1 MLRYRLFVLMTGIL
15 VIIGSLS
22 IAQAETKPN
31 IPKYRGTLEQA
42 VQTAIRD
49 QATIPTNATLFVN
62 RISEYE
68 QWSFGSVSVF
78 PESDAAPDIVLFL
91 AEQQSDTWAV
101 AIEHTTHFAT
111 ALRTIPRLL
120 LTPEQWATL
129 TSDQPITLAADEA
142 VTLQDDRG
150 LAMGLPWPVGES
162 RYLTQGP
169 HAPGGSILA
178 ALDFAGSPGALVH
191 AARGGVVYHACPG
204 AADTYVRIDHGG
216 GVESHYYHLDSISVP
231 NGQWVSRWAPIG
243 VQGTKVR
250 CGGWVTGAHFQFWIK
265 VNGQNLAIDGIDIGG
280 WRVSGNC
287 MVRIRDGL
295 SRCVN
300 SRIVNEGAIGTGYTI
315 GQPSDRVEVFEQ
327 AYNRN
332 GGAAKVGYPVGPVR
346 WHGNTNRVLLQEFD
360 GGELGALFIVLDRP
374 SDEQVRGT
382 PAYIIRGGIWH
393 HYRHVLGAWDSWLGP
408 PTSDE
413 YINTDGKPQQN
424 FRNGILIYHS
434 SENVEARPWP
444 TPVDGQWRIEYR
456 NYLSNPSNVQMGP
469 TWVRNG
475 ALYPVNSLCWGNGSP
490 LDGKWGVWANDFTV
504 RMSGRFYFEE
514 GMYRFRARADDVI
527 NLYINQNP
535 VILDEDASQV
545 NEEYVVDR
553 YISAGYHNVLAEF
566 TELTGHACLE
576 FSWTKLP
583 APEPPSNLR
592 QIGRTIT
599 SITLTWQDNS
609 TDETGFYIYVQN
621 GNTWNRIA
629 TLGANATTHTITDLQ
644 CGQSYTYR
652 VSAYSNAGESA
663 PSNTVTATTA
673 DCPSQPP
680 SNLQQTGR
688 TQTSITLTWQDNS
701 TDETGFYLYVQNGN
715 DWNRIA
721 TLGANATTHTITDL
735 QCGQSYTYRV
745 SAYSNAGES
754 APSNTVTATTADC
767 TLFLFMLYLNGD
779 NDLHQYIERS
789 IRALTSAITNPNVII
804 VVLVDKPARGDTER
818 LVFRS
823 NGMQSE
829 LLGELNMGDP
839 QTLQTFIQ
847 GAWDN
852 YPARYSYLALAGHGN
867 GLVGIGPDQNSG
879 NDVLEPWEIS
889 QALRAATNNGQRK
902 IDIVHYDACS
912 MALLEHAYELRNY
925 AGYLIASQY
934 LAWSVFAYQ
943 NYAEQVTLQGVPML
957 ESLNEAIAEVSAA
970 STPRSLATQI
980 AERYF
985 GHAALIG
992 SPRTIS
998 VLDLGHVESVMQALD
1013 QLLTLLQNNLQ
1024 SVKTDLQRA
1033 RQNVQKF
1040 DSREPLYKITQEDE
1054 YIDLVHWASLVQSIP
1069 NSSINA
1075 AAQQVLDRVRNQLV
1089 VVSRRESG
1097 NIDNLSINL
1106 DNANGVS
1113 IYFPLSS
1120 GGNAFQSYSS
1130 HRLFQFTANSQW
1142 DDFLNNYFT
1151 VTTLPIIDLG
1161 PAGLLPLLRP
1171 KDIVYVPLVVR

>member
-31 IPKYRGTLEQA
+31 LPKYRGTLEQA

-91 AEQQSDTWAV
+91 AKQQSDTWAV

-300 SRIVNEGAIGTGYTI
+300 SLIVNEGAIGTGYTI

-490 LDGKWGVWANDFTV
+490 LDGKWGVWADYFTV

-514 GMYRFRARADDVI
+514 GVYRFRARADDVI

-583 APEPPSNLR
+583 VPEPPSNLR

-652 VSAYSNAGESA
+652 VSAYSN
-663 PSNTVTATTA
+663 
-673 DCPSQPP
+673 D
-680 SNLQQTGR
+680 
-688 TQTSITLTWQDNS
+688 
-701 TDETGFYLYVQNGN
+701 
-715 DWNRIA
+715 
-721 TLGANATTHTITDL
+721 
-735 QCGQSYTYRV
+735 
-745 SAYSNAGES
+745 GES

-779 NDLHQYIERS
+779 NDLYRYIA
-789 IRALTSAITNPNVII
+789 RALQSLERATANPNVKI
-804 VVLVDKPARGDTER
+804 VVLVDGDQNGDTQR
-818 LVFRS
+818 LVFEATSIQR
-823 NGMQSE
+823 E
-829 LLGELNMGDP
+829 LLGELNMGNP
-839 QTLQTFIQ
+839 QTLQEFVRW
-847 GAWDN
+847 ARDR

-879 NDVLEPWEIS
+879 NDVLELWEIS

-1142 DDFLNNYFT
+1142 DDFLNHYFT

>member
-1 MLRYRLFVLMTGIL
+1 
-15 VIIGSLS
+15 LS
-22 IAQAETKPN
+22 KRCRQ
-31 IPKYRGTLEQA
+31 QF
-42 VQTAIRD
+42 RD

-91 AEQQSDTWAV
+91 AKQQSDTWAV

-178 ALDFAGSPGALVH
+178 ALDFAGSPRALVH

-300 SRIVNEGAIGTGYTI
+300 SLIVNEGAIGTGYTI

-393 HYRHVLGAWDSWLGP
+393 HYRHVLGAWNSWLGP

-609 TDETGFYIYVQN
+609 TDETGFY
-621 GNTWNRIA
+621 
-629 TLGANATTHTITDLQ
+629 
-644 CGQSYTYR
+644 
-652 VSAYSNAGESA
+652 
-663 PSNTVTATTA
+663 
-673 DCPSQPP
+673 
-680 SNLQQTGR
+680 
-688 TQTSITLTWQDNS
+688 
-701 TDETGFYLYVQNGN
+701 LYVQNGN

-721 TLGANATTHTITDL
+721 TLGANATTHTITNL

-789 IRALTSAITNPNVII
+789 ILALTSAITNPNVII

>member
-31 IPKYRGTLEQA
+31 LPKYRGTLEQA

-91 AEQQSDTWAV
+91 AKQQSDTWAV

-300 SRIVNEGAIGTGYTI
+300 SLIVNEGAIGTGYTI

-490 LDGKWGVWANDFTV
+490 LDGKWGVWADYFTV

-514 GMYRFRARADDVI
+514 GVYRFRARADDVI

-583 APEPPSNLR
+583 VPEPPSNLR

-652 VSAYSNAGESA
+652 VSAYSN
-663 PSNTVTATTA
+663 
-673 DCPSQPP
+673 D
-680 SNLQQTGR
+680 
-688 TQTSITLTWQDNS
+688 
-701 TDETGFYLYVQNGN
+701 
-715 DWNRIA
+715 
-721 TLGANATTHTITDL
+721 
-735 QCGQSYTYRV
+735 
-745 SAYSNAGES
+745 GES

-779 NDLHQYIERS
+779 NDLYRYIA
-789 IRALTSAITNPNVII
+789 RALQSLERATANPNVKI
-804 VVLVDKPARGDTER
+804 VVLVDGDQNGDTQR
-818 LVFRS
+818 LVFEATSIQR
-823 NGMQSE
+823 E
-829 LLGELNMGDP
+829 LLGELNMGNP
-839 QTLQTFIQ
+839 QTLQEFVRWARDT
-847 GAWDN
+847 

-867 GLVGIGPDQNSG
+867 GLLGIGPDQNSG

-1142 DDFLNNYFT
+1142 DDFLNHYFT

>member
-1 MLRYRLFVLMTGIL
+1 
-15 VIIGSLS
+15 
-22 IAQAETKPN
+22 
-31 IPKYRGTLEQA
+31 
-42 VQTAIRD
+42 
-49 QATIPTNATLFVN
+49 
-62 RISEYE
+62 
-68 QWSFGSVSVF
+68 
-78 PESDAAPDIVLFL
+78 
-91 AEQQSDTWAV
+91 
-101 AIEHTTHFAT
+101 
-111 ALRTIPRLL
+111 
-120 LTPEQWATL
+120 
-129 TSDQPITLAADEA
+129 
-142 VTLQDDRG
+142 
-150 LAMGLPWPVGES
+150 
-162 RYLTQGP
+162 
-169 HAPGGSILA
+169 
-178 ALDFAGSPGALVH
+178 
-191 AARGGVVYHACPG
+191 
-204 AADTYVRIDHGG
+204 
-216 GVESHYYHLDSISVP
+216 
-231 NGQWVSRWAPIG
+231 
-243 VQGTKVR
+243 
-250 CGGWVTGAHFQFWIK
+250 
-265 VNGQNLAIDGIDIGG
+265 
-280 WRVSGNC
+280 
-287 MVRIRDGL
+287 
-295 SRCVN
+295 
-300 SRIVNEGAIGTGYTI
+300 
-315 GQPSDRVEVFEQ
+315 
-327 AYNRN
+327 
-332 GGAAKVGYPVGPVR
+332 
-346 WHGNTNRVLLQEFD
+346 
-360 GGELGALFIVLDRP
+360 
-374 SDEQVRGT
+374 
-382 PAYIIRGGIWH
+382 
-393 HYRHVLGAWDSWLGP
+393 
-408 PTSDE
+408 
-413 YINTDGKPQQN
+413 
-424 FRNGILIYHS
+424 
-434 SENVEARPWP
+434 
-444 TPVDGQWRIEYR
+444 
-456 NYLSNPSNVQMGP
+456 
-469 TWVRNG
+469 
-475 ALYPVNSLCWGNGSP
+475 
-490 LDGKWGVWANDFTV
+490 
-504 RMSGRFYFEE
+504 
-514 GMYRFRARADDVI
+514 
-527 NLYINQNP
+527 
-535 VILDEDASQV
+535 
-545 NEEYVVDR
+545 
-553 YISAGYHNVLAEF
+553 
-566 TELTGHACLE
+566 
-576 FSWTKLP
+576 
-583 APEPPSNLR
+583 
-592 QIGRTIT
+592 
-599 SITLTWQDNS
+599 
-609 TDETGFYIYVQN
+609 
-621 GNTWNRIA
+621 
-629 TLGANATTHTITDLQ
+629 
-644 CGQSYTYR
+644 
-652 VSAYSNAGESA
+652 
-663 PSNTVTATTA
+663 
-673 DCPSQPP
+673 
-680 SNLQQTGR
+680 
-688 TQTSITLTWQDNS
+688 
-701 TDETGFYLYVQNGN
+701 
-715 DWNRIA
+715 
-721 TLGANATTHTITDL
+721 L

>member
-31 IPKYRGTLEQA
+31 LPKYRGTLEQA

-91 AEQQSDTWAV
+91 AKQQSDTWAV

-300 SRIVNEGAIGTGYTI
+300 SLIVNEGAIGTGYTI

-346 WHGNTNRVLLQEFD
+346 WHGNTNRVMLQEFD

-456 NYLSNPSNVQMGP
+456 NYVSNPSNVQMGP

-490 LDGKWGVWANDFTV
+490 LDGKWGVWADYFTV

-514 GMYRFRARADDVI
+514 GVYRFRARADDVI

-652 VSAYSNAGESA
+652 VSAYSN
-663 PSNTVTATTA
+663 
-673 DCPSQPP
+673 D
-680 SNLQQTGR
+680 
-688 TQTSITLTWQDNS
+688 
-701 TDETGFYLYVQNGN
+701 
-715 DWNRIA
+715 
-721 TLGANATTHTITDL
+721 
-735 QCGQSYTYRV
+735 
-745 SAYSNAGES
+745 GES

-779 NDLHQYIERS
+779 NDLYRYIA
-789 IRALTSAITNPNVII
+789 RALQSLERATANPNVKI
-804 VVLVDKPARGDTER
+804 VVLVDGDQNGDTQR
-818 LVFRS
+818 LVFEATSIQR
-823 NGMQSE
+823 E
-829 LLGELNMGDP
+829 LLGELNMGNP
-839 QTLQTFIQ
+839 QTLQEFVRW
-847 GAWDN
+847 ARDR

-867 GLVGIGPDQNSG
+867 GLVGIGPDRNSE

-889 QALRAATNNGQRK
+889 QALQAATNNGQRK

-912 MALLEHAYELRNY
+912 MALLENAYELRNY
-925 AGYLIASQY
+925 AGYLINSQY

-943 NYAEQVTLQGVPML
+943 NYAEQVSLQGVPML
-957 ESLNEAIAEVSAA
+957 ESLNEVIAEVSAE

-985 GHAALIG
+985 GHVALVG

-1054 YIDLVHWASLVQSIP
+1054 YIDLMHWASLVQSIP

>member
-91 AEQQSDTWAV
+91 AKQQSDTWAV

-178 ALDFAGSPGALVH
+178 ALDFAGSPGARVH

-265 VNGQNLAIDGIDIGG
+265 VNGQNLAIDGTDIGG

-300 SRIVNEGAIGTGYTI
+300 SLIVNEGAIGTGYTI

-490 LDGKWGVWANDFTV
+490 LDGKWGVWENDFTV

-514 GMYRFRARADDVI
+514 GVYRFRARADDVI

-673 DCPSQPP
+673 DC
-680 SNLQQTGR
+680 
-688 TQTSITLTWQDNS
+688 
-701 TDETGFYLYVQNGN
+701 
-715 DWNRIA
+715 
-721 TLGANATTHTITDL
+721 
-735 QCGQSYTYRV
+735 
-745 SAYSNAGES
+745 
-754 APSNTVTATTADC
+754 

-779 NDLHQYIERS
+779 NNLHQYIERS

-823 NGMQSE
+823 NGMQRE

-847 GAWDN
+847 GARDN

-889 QALRAATNNGQRK
+889 RALRAATNNGQRK

>member
-31 IPKYRGTLEQA
+31 LPKYRGTLEQA

-300 SRIVNEGAIGTGYTI
+300 SLIVNEGAIGTGYTI

-490 LDGKWGVWANDFTV
+490 LDGKWGVWADYFTV

-673 DCPSQPP
+673 DC
-680 SNLQQTGR
+680 
-688 TQTSITLTWQDNS
+688 
-701 TDETGFYLYVQNGN
+701 
-715 DWNRIA
+715 
-721 TLGANATTHTITDL
+721 
-735 QCGQSYTYRV
+735 
-745 SAYSNAGES
+745 
-754 APSNTVTATTADC
+754 

-779 NDLHQYIERS
+779 NDLYRYIA
-789 IRALTSAITNPNVII
+789 RALQSLERATANPNVKI
-804 VVLVDKPARGDTER
+804 VVLVDGDQNGDTQR
-818 LVFRS
+818 LVFEATSIQR
-823 NGMQSE
+823 E
-829 LLGELNMGDP
+829 LLGELNMGNP
-839 QTLQTFIQ
+839 QTLQEFVRW
-847 GAWDN
+847 ARDR

-985 GHAALIG
+985 GHVALVG

>member
-1 MLRYRLFVLMTGIL
+1 MLRYGLAFVLITGLLI
-15 VIIGSLS
+15 VGSLS
-22 IAQAETKPN
+22 IAQAGTKPN
-31 IPKYRGTLEQA
+31 LPEYQGTLEQA
-42 VQTAIRD
+42 VQAAIRE
-49 QATIPTNATLFVN
+49 QVTLPTDAALFVN
-62 RISEYE
+62 PIAEYE
-68 QWSFGSVSVF
+68 QWYFGSVGVF
-78 PESDAAPDIVLFL
+78 PEHTLPDIYLFL
-91 AEQQSDTWAV
+91 AKQQRDTWAV
-101 AIEHTTHFAT
+101 AIEDTTHFAT
-111 ALRTIPRLL
+111 ALRIIPRPL

-129 TSDQPITLAADEA
+129 TSDQPITLAAGE
-142 VTLQDDRG
+142 VGTLQDDRG

-169 HAPGGSILA
+169 HAPGGSTLA
-178 ALDFAGSPGALVH
+178 ALDFAGSPGARVH
-191 AARGGVVYHACPG
+191 AARSGVVYHACPG
-204 AADTYVRIDHGG
+204 APDTYVRIDHGG
-216 GVESHYYHLDSISVP
+216 GVETHYYHLDSISVP
-231 NGQWVSRWAPIG
+231 NGQWVSRWVPIG

-300 SRIVNEGAIGTGYTI
+300 SLIVNEGAIGTGYTI

-346 WHGNTNRVLLQEFD
+346 WHGNTNRVMLQEFD

-413 YINTDGKPQQN
+413 YINTDGKLQQN

-456 NYLSNPSNVQMGP
+456 NYVSNPSNVQMGP

-490 LDGKWGVWANDFTV
+490 LDGKWGVWADYFTV

-514 GMYRFRARADDVI
+514 GLYRFRARADDVI

-535 VILDEDASQV
+535 VIRDEDASQV

-652 VSAYSNAGESA
+652 VSAYSNDGESA

-673 DCPSQPP
+673 DCPPQPP

-701 TDETGFYLYVQNGN
+701 TDETGFYIYVQNGN
-715 DWNRIA
+715 TWNRIA

-745 SAYSNAGES
+745 SAYSNDGES

-779 NDLHQYIERS
+779 NDLYRYIA
-789 IRALTSAITNPNVII
+789 RALQSLERATANPNVKI
-804 VVLVDKPARGDTER
+804 VVLVDGDQNGDTQR
-818 LVFRS
+818 LVFEATSIQR
-823 NGMQSE
+823 E
-829 LLGELNMGDP
+829 LLGELNMGNP
-839 QTLQTFIQ
+839 QTLQEFVRW
-847 GAWDN
+847 ARDR

>member
-91 AEQQSDTWAV
+91 AKQQSDTWAV

-129 TSDQPITLAADEA
+129 TSDQLITLAADEA

-300 SRIVNEGAIGTGYTI
+300 SLIVNEGAIGTGYTI

-346 WHGNTNRVLLQEFD
+346 WHGNTNRVMLQEFD

-490 LDGKWGVWANDFTV
+490 LDGKWGVWADYFTV

-514 GMYRFRARADDVI
+514 GVYRFRARADDVI

-583 APEPPSNLR
+583 VPEPPSNLR

-652 VSAYSNAGESA
+652 VSAYSN
-663 PSNTVTATTA
+663 
-673 DCPSQPP
+673 D
-680 SNLQQTGR
+680 
-688 TQTSITLTWQDNS
+688 
-701 TDETGFYLYVQNGN
+701 
-715 DWNRIA
+715 
-721 TLGANATTHTITDL
+721 
-735 QCGQSYTYRV
+735 
-745 SAYSNAGES
+745 GES

-779 NDLHQYIERS
+779 NDLYRYIA
-789 IRALTSAITNPNVII
+789 RALQSLERATANPNVKI
-804 VVLVDKPARGDTER
+804 VVLVDGDQNGDTQR
-818 LVFRS
+818 LVFEATSIQR
-823 NGMQSE
+823 E
-829 LLGELNMGDP
+829 LLGELNMGNP
-839 QTLQTFIQ
+839 QTLQEFVRW
-847 GAWDN
+847 ARDR

>member
-1 MLRYRLFVLMTGIL
+1 MRYRLVFVLITGLLI
-15 VIIGSLS
+15 VGSLS
-22 IAQAETKPN
+22 IAQAGTKPN
-31 IPKYRGTLEQA
+31 LPEYRGTLEQA
-42 VQTAIRD
+42 VQAAIRE
-49 QATIPTNATLFVN
+49 QVTLPTNTALFVN
-62 RISEYE
+62 PIAEYE
-68 QWSFGSVSVF
+68 QWYFGSVGVF
-78 PESDAAPDIVLFL
+78 PEHTLPDIYLFL
-91 AEQQSDTWAV
+91 AKQQRDTWAV
-101 AIEHTTHFAT
+101 AIEDTTHFAT
-111 ALRTIPRLL
+111 ALRIIPRPL

-129 TSDQPITLAADEA
+129 TSDQPITLAASE
-142 VTLQDDRG
+142 VGTLQDDRG

-169 HAPGGSILA
+169 HAPGGSIPA
-178 ALDFAGSPGALVH
+178 ALDFAGSPGARVH
-191 AARGGVVYHACPG
+191 AARSGVVYHACPG
-204 AADTYVRIDHGG
+204 AADTYVRIDHGS
-216 GVESHYYHLDSISVP
+216 GVETHYYHLDSISVP

-300 SRIVNEGAIGTGYTI
+300 SLIINEGAIGTGYTI

-327 AYNRN
+327 AYNRH
-332 GGAAKVGYPVGPVR
+332 GGAAKVGYPVGPAR
-346 WHGNTNRVLLQEFD
+346 WHGNTNRVMLQEFD

-382 PAYIIRGGIWH
+382 PAYIIRGGIWY

-413 YINTDGKPQQN
+413 YINADGKPQQN

-475 ALYPVNSLCWGNGSP
+475 PLHPVNSLCWGNNAP
-490 LDGKWGVWANDFTV
+490 LDGKWGVWADYFTV
-504 RMSGRFYFEE
+504 RMTGRFYFEE
-514 GMYRFRARADDVI
+514 GLYRFRARADDSISLSVDQNLVI
-527 NLYINQNP
+527 R
-535 VILDEDASQV
+535 DEDTSRV
-545 NEEYVVDR
+545 NEEYVVER
-553 YISAGYHNVLAEF
+553 YISAGYHDVLVEF
-566 TELTGHACLE
+566 IEVTGHACLE

-583 APEPPSNLR
+583 APEPPSNL
-592 QIGRTIT
+592 
-599 SITLTWQDNS
+599 
-609 TDETGFYIYVQN
+609 
-621 GNTWNRIA
+621 
-629 TLGANATTHTITDLQ
+629 
-644 CGQSYTYR
+644 
-652 VSAYSNAGESA
+652 
-663 PSNTVTATTA
+663 
-673 DCPSQPP
+673 
-680 SNLQQTGR
+680 QQTDR
-688 TQTSITLTWQDNS
+688 TQTSISLTWQDNS

-721 TLGANATTHTITDL
+721 TLGANATTHTITGL

-745 SAYSNAGES
+745 SAYSNTGES

-767 TLFLFMLYLNGD
+767 TLFLFILYLNGD
-779 NDLHQYIERS
+779 NDLYRYIAHS
-789 IRALTSAITNPNVII
+789 LRALERATANPNVKI
-804 VVLVDKPARGDTER
+804 VVLVDGDQNGDTQR
-818 LVFRS
+818 LVFEATSVQR
-823 NGMQSE
+823 E
-829 LLGELNMGDP
+829 PLGELNMGS
-839 QTLQTFIQ
+839 QRTLQELVQ
-847 GAWDN
+847 WAREH
-852 YPARYSYLALAGHGN
+852 YPAQYSYLALAGHGN
-867 GLVGIGPDQNSG
+867 GLVGIGPDRNSG

-889 QALRAATNNGQRK
+889 QALQAATNNGQRK

-912 MALLEHAYELRNY
+912 MALFEHAYELRNY
-925 AGYLIASQY
+925 ARYMIASQY

-943 NYAEQVTLQGVPML
+943 NYAEQVTLQSVPML
-957 ESLNEAIAEVSAA
+957 VGFDEVFAEVSAE

-985 GHAALIG
+985 GHVALTG

-998 VLDLGHVESVMQALD
+998 VLDLGQVESVRQALD

-1024 SVKTDLQRA
+1024 SIKTDLQRA
-1033 RQNVQKF
+1033 RQNVQKL

-1075 AAQQVLDRVRNQLV
+1075 AAQQVLDRVRNRLV

-1097 NIDNLSINL
+1097 NINNLPIDLS
-1106 DNANGVS
+1106 NANGVS

-1120 GGNAFQSYSS
+1120 GGNTFQSYIS
-1130 HRLFQFTANSQW
+1130 HRLFQFTSNSQW

-1151 VTTLPIIDLG
+1151 VTALPIINPE

-1171 KDIVYVPLVVR
+1171 KDMVYVPLVVR

>member
-1 MLRYRLFVLMTGIL
+1 
-15 VIIGSLS
+15 
-22 IAQAETKPN
+22 
-31 IPKYRGTLEQA
+31 
-42 VQTAIRD
+42 
-49 QATIPTNATLFVN
+49 
-62 RISEYE
+62 
-68 QWSFGSVSVF
+68 
-78 PESDAAPDIVLFL
+78 
-91 AEQQSDTWAV
+91 
-101 AIEHTTHFAT
+101 
-111 ALRTIPRLL
+111 
-120 LTPEQWATL
+120 
-129 TSDQPITLAADEA
+129 
-142 VTLQDDRG
+142 
-150 LAMGLPWPVGES
+150 
-162 RYLTQGP
+162 
-169 HAPGGSILA
+169 
-178 ALDFAGSPGALVH
+178 
-191 AARGGVVYHACPG
+191 
-204 AADTYVRIDHGG
+204 
-216 GVESHYYHLDSISVP
+216 
-231 NGQWVSRWAPIG
+231 
-243 VQGTKVR
+243 
-250 CGGWVTGAHFQFWIK
+250 

-300 SRIVNEGAIGTGYTI
+300 SLIVNEGAIGTGYTI

-490 LDGKWGVWANDFTV
+490 LDGKWGVWADYFTV
-504 RMSGRFYFEE
+504 RMSGRFYFERFYFEE

-583 APEPPSNLR
+583 VPEPPSNLR

-652 VSAYSNAGESA
+652 VSAYSN
-663 PSNTVTATTA
+663 
-673 DCPSQPP
+673 D
-680 SNLQQTGR
+680 
-688 TQTSITLTWQDNS
+688 
-701 TDETGFYLYVQNGN
+701 
-715 DWNRIA
+715 
-721 TLGANATTHTITDL
+721 
-735 QCGQSYTYRV
+735 
-745 SAYSNAGES
+745 GES

-779 NDLHQYIERS
+779 NDLYRYIA
-789 IRALTSAITNPNVII
+789 RALQSLERATANPNVKI
-804 VVLVDKPARGDTER
+804 VVLVDGDQNGDTQR
-818 LVFRS
+818 LVFEATSIQR
-823 NGMQSE
+823 E
-829 LLGELNMGDP
+829 LLGELNMGNP
-839 QTLQTFIQ
+839 QTLQEFVRW
-847 GAWDN
+847 ARDR

-1171 KDIVYVPLVVR
+1171 KDMVYVPLVVR

>member
-31 IPKYRGTLEQA
+31 LPKYRGTLEQA

-91 AEQQSDTWAV
+91 AKQQSDTWAV

-300 SRIVNEGAIGTGYTI
+300 SLIVNEGAIGTGYTI

-382 PAYIIRGGIWH
+382 PAYIIRGGIWY

-490 LDGKWGVWANDFTV
+490 LDGKWGVWADYFTV

-514 GMYRFRARADDVI
+514 GVYRFRARADDVI

-583 APEPPSNLR
+583 VPEPPSNLR

-652 VSAYSNAGESA
+652 VSAYSN
-663 PSNTVTATTA
+663 
-673 DCPSQPP
+673 D
-680 SNLQQTGR
+680 
-688 TQTSITLTWQDNS
+688 
-701 TDETGFYLYVQNGN
+701 
-715 DWNRIA
+715 
-721 TLGANATTHTITDL
+721 
-735 QCGQSYTYRV
+735 
-745 SAYSNAGES
+745 GES

-779 NDLHQYIERS
+779 NDLYRYIA
-789 IRALTSAITNPNVII
+789 RALQSLERATANPNVKI
-804 VVLVDKPARGDTER
+804 VVLVDGDQNGDTQR
-818 LVFRS
+818 LVFEATSIQR
-823 NGMQSE
+823 E
-829 LLGELNMGDP
+829 LLGELNMGNP
-839 QTLQTFIQ
+839 QTLQEFVRW
-847 GAWDN
+847 ARDR

>member
-31 IPKYRGTLEQA
+31 LPKYRGTLEQA

-91 AEQQSDTWAV
+91 AKQQSDTWAV

-300 SRIVNEGAIGTGYTI
+300 SLIVNEGAIGTGYTI

-490 LDGKWGVWANDFTV
+490 LDGKWGVWADYFTV

-514 GMYRFRARADDVI
+514 GLYRFRARADDVI

-583 APEPPSNLR
+583 VPEPPSNLR

-652 VSAYSNAGESA
+652 VSAYSN
-663 PSNTVTATTA
+663 
-673 DCPSQPP
+673 D
-680 SNLQQTGR
+680 
-688 TQTSITLTWQDNS
+688 
-701 TDETGFYLYVQNGN
+701 
-715 DWNRIA
+715 
-721 TLGANATTHTITDL
+721 
-735 QCGQSYTYRV
+735 
-745 SAYSNAGES
+745 GES

-779 NDLHQYIERS
+779 NDLYRYIA
-789 IRALTSAITNPNVII
+789 RALQSLERATANPNVKI
-804 VVLVDKPARGDTER
+804 VVLVDGDQNGDTQR
-818 LVFRS
+818 LVFEATSIQR
-823 NGMQSE
+823 E
-829 LLGELNMGDP
+829 LLGELNMGNP
-839 QTLQTFIQ
+839 QTLQEFVRW
-847 GAWDN
+847 ARDR

>member
-300 SRIVNEGAIGTGYTI
+300 SLIVNEGAIGTGYTI

-490 LDGKWGVWANDFTV
+490 LDGKWGVWADYFTV

-514 GMYRFRARADDVI
+514 GVYRFRARADDVI

-673 DCPSQPP
+673 DC
-680 SNLQQTGR
+680 
-688 TQTSITLTWQDNS
+688 
-701 TDETGFYLYVQNGN
+701 
-715 DWNRIA
+715 
-721 TLGANATTHTITDL
+721 
-735 QCGQSYTYRV
+735 
-745 SAYSNAGES
+745 
-754 APSNTVTATTADC
+754 

-779 NDLHQYIERS
+779 NDLYRYIA
-789 IRALTSAITNPNVII
+789 RALQSLERATANPNVKI
-804 VVLVDKPARGDTER
+804 VVLVDGDQNGDTQR
-818 LVFRS
+818 LVFEATSIQR
-823 NGMQSE
+823 E
-829 LLGELNMGDP
+829 LLGELNMGNP
-839 QTLQTFIQ
+839 QTLQEFVRW
-847 GAWDN
+847 ARDR

-867 GLVGIGPDQNSG
+867 GLVGIGPDRNSE

-889 QALRAATNNGQRK
+889 QALQAATNNGQRK

-912 MALLEHAYELRNY
+912 MALLENAYELRNY
-925 AGYLIASQY
+925 AGYLINSQY

-943 NYAEQVTLQGVPML
+943 NYAEQVSLQGVPML
-957 ESLNEAIAEVSAA
+957 VGLNEVIAEVSAE

-985 GHAALIG
+985 GHVALVG

-998 VLDLGHVESVMQALD
+998 VLDLEQVESVRQALD

-1024 SVKTDLQRA
+1024 SIKTDLQQA
-1033 RQNVQKF
+1033 RQNVQKL

-1097 NIDNLSINL
+1097 NINNLPIDLS
-1106 DNANGVS
+1106 NANGVS

-1120 GGNAFQSYSS
+1120 GGNAFQSYIS
-1130 HRLFQFTANSQW
+1130 HRLFQFTSNSQW
-1142 DDFLNNYFT
+1142 DNFLNNYFT
-1151 VTTLPIIDLG
+1151 VTALPIIDLG

>member
-91 AEQQSDTWAV
+91 AKQQSDTWAV

-178 ALDFAGSPGALVH
+178 ALDFAGSLGALVH

-300 SRIVNEGAIGTGYTI
+300 SLIVNEGAIGTGYTI

-346 WHGNTNRVLLQEFD
+346 WHGNTNRVMLQEFD

-456 NYLSNPSNVQMGP
+456 NYVSNPSNVQMGP

-490 LDGKWGVWANDFTV
+490 LDGKWGVWADYFTV

-514 GMYRFRARADDVI
+514 GVYRFRARADDVI

-652 VSAYSNAGESA
+652 VSAYSN
-663 PSNTVTATTA
+663 
-673 DCPSQPP
+673 D
-680 SNLQQTGR
+680 
-688 TQTSITLTWQDNS
+688 
-701 TDETGFYLYVQNGN
+701 
-715 DWNRIA
+715 
-721 TLGANATTHTITDL
+721 
-735 QCGQSYTYRV
+735 
-745 SAYSNAGES
+745 GES

-779 NDLHQYIERS
+779 NDLYRYIA
-789 IRALTSAITNPNVII
+789 RALQSLERATANPNVKI
-804 VVLVDKPARGDTER
+804 VVLVDGDQNGDTQR
-818 LVFRS
+818 LVFEATSIQR
-823 NGMQSE
+823 E
-829 LLGELNMGDP
+829 LLGELNMGNP
-839 QTLQTFIQ
+839 QTLQEFVRW
-847 GAWDN
+847 ARDR

>member
-300 SRIVNEGAIGTGYTI
+300 SLIVNEGAIGTGYTI

-327 AYNRN
+327 AYNRH

-456 NYLSNPSNVQMGP
+456 NYVSNPSNVQMGP

-490 LDGKWGVWANDFTV
+490 LDGKWGVWADYFTV

-514 GMYRFRARADDVI
+514 GVYRFRARADDVI

-652 VSAYSNAGESA
+652 VSAYSN
-663 PSNTVTATTA
+663 
-673 DCPSQPP
+673 D
-680 SNLQQTGR
+680 
-688 TQTSITLTWQDNS
+688 
-701 TDETGFYLYVQNGN
+701 
-715 DWNRIA
+715 
-721 TLGANATTHTITDL
+721 
-735 QCGQSYTYRV
+735 
-745 SAYSNAGES
+745 GES

-823 NGMQSE
+823 NGMQRE

-847 GAWDN
+847 GARDT

-985 GHAALIG
+985 GHTALIG

>member
-91 AEQQSDTWAV
+91 AKQQSDTWAV

-178 ALDFAGSPGALVH
+178 ALDFAGSPGARVH

-231 NGQWVSRWAPIG
+231 NGQWVSRWAPMG

-300 SRIVNEGAIGTGYTI
+300 SLIVNEGAIGTGYTI

-346 WHGNTNRVLLQEFD
+346 WHGNTNRVMLQEFD

-490 LDGKWGVWANDFTV
+490 LDGKWGVWADYFTV

-514 GMYRFRARADDVI
+514 GVYRFRARADDVI

-583 APEPPSNLR
+583 APEPPSNL
-592 QIGRTIT
+592 QQTDRTQT

-629 TLGANATTHTITDLQ
+629 TLGANATTHTL
-644 CGQSYTYR
+644 
-652 VSAYSNAGESA
+652 
-663 PSNTVTATTA
+663 
-673 DCPSQPP
+673 
-680 SNLQQTGR
+680 
-688 TQTSITLTWQDNS
+688 
-701 TDETGFYLYVQNGN
+701 
-715 DWNRIA
+715 
-721 TLGANATTHTITDL
+721 TDL

-934 LAWSVFAYQ
+934 LAWSVFSYQ

-1024 SVKTDLQRA
+1024 SIKTDLQRA

>member
-1 MLRYRLFVLMTGIL
+1 MKRRPLKQTLIAVRRLTLSWRNTFMLRYRLFVLMTGIL

-31 IPKYRGTLEQA
+31 LPKYRGTLEQA

-91 AEQQSDTWAV
+91 AKQQSDTWAV

-300 SRIVNEGAIGTGYTI
+300 SLIVNEGAIGTGYTI

-382 PAYIIRGGIWH
+382 PAYIIRGGIWY

-490 LDGKWGVWANDFTV
+490 LDGKWGVWADYFTV

-514 GMYRFRARADDVI
+514 GVYRFRARADDVI

-583 APEPPSNLR
+583 VPEPPSNLR

-652 VSAYSNAGESA
+652 VSAYSN
-663 PSNTVTATTA
+663 
-673 DCPSQPP
+673 D
-680 SNLQQTGR
+680 
-688 TQTSITLTWQDNS
+688 
-701 TDETGFYLYVQNGN
+701 
-715 DWNRIA
+715 
-721 TLGANATTHTITDL
+721 
-735 QCGQSYTYRV
+735 
-745 SAYSNAGES
+745 GES

-779 NDLHQYIERS
+779 NDLYRYIA
-789 IRALTSAITNPNVII
+789 RALQSLERATANPNVKI
-804 VVLVDKPARGDTER
+804 VVLVDGDQNGDTQR
-818 LVFRS
+818 LVFEATSIQR
-823 NGMQSE
+823 E
-829 LLGELNMGDP
+829 LLGELNMGNP
-839 QTLQTFIQ
+839 QTLQEFVRW
-847 GAWDN
+847 ARDR

>member
-22 IAQAETKPN
+22 IARAETKPN
-31 IPKYRGTLEQA
+31 LPKYRGTLEQA

-178 ALDFAGSPGALVH
+178 ALDFAGSPGARVH

-300 SRIVNEGAIGTGYTI
+300 SLIVNEGAIGTGYTI

-490 LDGKWGVWANDFTV
+490 LDGKWGVWADYFTV

-514 GMYRFRARADDVI
+514 GVYRFRARADDVI

-583 APEPPSNLR
+583 VPEPPSNLR

-652 VSAYSNAGESA
+652 VSAYSN
-663 PSNTVTATTA
+663 
-673 DCPSQPP
+673 D
-680 SNLQQTGR
+680 
-688 TQTSITLTWQDNS
+688 
-701 TDETGFYLYVQNGN
+701 
-715 DWNRIA
+715 
-721 TLGANATTHTITDL
+721 
-735 QCGQSYTYRV
+735 
-745 SAYSNAGES
+745 GES

-779 NDLHQYIERS
+779 NDLYRYIA
-789 IRALTSAITNPNVII
+789 RALQSLERATANPNVKI
-804 VVLVDKPARGDTER
+804 VVLVDGDQNGDTQR
-818 LVFRS
+818 LVFEATSIQR
-823 NGMQSE
+823 E
-829 LLGELNMGDP
+829 LLGELNMGNP
-839 QTLQTFIQ
+839 QTLQEFVRW
-847 GAWDN
+847 ARDR

-912 MALLEHAYELRNY
+912 MALLENAYELRNY
-925 AGYLIASQY
+925 AGYLINSQY

-943 NYAEQVTLQGVPML
+943 NYAEQVSLQGVPML
-957 ESLNEAIAEVSAA
+957 VGLNEVIAEVSAE

-985 GHAALIG
+985 GHVALVG

-998 VLDLGHVESVMQALD
+998 VLDLEQVESVRQALD

-1024 SVKTDLQRA
+1024 SIKTDLQQA
-1033 RQNVQKF
+1033 RQNVQKL

-1097 NIDNLSINL
+1097 NINNLPIDLS
-1106 DNANGVS
+1106 NANGVS

-1120 GGNAFQSYSS
+1120 GGNAFQSYIS
-1130 HRLFQFTANSQW
+1130 HRLFQFTSNSQW
-1142 DDFLNNYFT
+1142 DNFLNNYFT
-1151 VTTLPIIDLG
+1151 VTALPIINPE

>member
-1 MLRYRLFVLMTGIL
+1 
-15 VIIGSLS
+15 
-22 IAQAETKPN
+22 
-31 IPKYRGTLEQA
+31 
-42 VQTAIRD
+42 
-49 QATIPTNATLFVN
+49 
-62 RISEYE
+62 
-68 QWSFGSVSVF
+68 
-78 PESDAAPDIVLFL
+78 
-91 AEQQSDTWAV
+91 
-101 AIEHTTHFAT
+101 
-111 ALRTIPRLL
+111 
-120 LTPEQWATL
+120 
-129 TSDQPITLAADEA
+129 
-142 VTLQDDRG
+142 
-150 LAMGLPWPVGES
+150 
-162 RYLTQGP
+162 
-169 HAPGGSILA
+169 
-178 ALDFAGSPGALVH
+178 
-191 AARGGVVYHACPG
+191 
-204 AADTYVRIDHGG
+204 
-216 GVESHYYHLDSISVP
+216 
-231 NGQWVSRWAPIG
+231 
-243 VQGTKVR
+243 
-250 CGGWVTGAHFQFWIK
+250 
-265 VNGQNLAIDGIDIGG
+265 
-280 WRVSGNC
+280 
-287 MVRIRDGL
+287 
-295 SRCVN
+295 
-300 SRIVNEGAIGTGYTI
+300 
-315 GQPSDRVEVFEQ
+315 
-327 AYNRN
+327 
-332 GGAAKVGYPVGPVR
+332 
-346 WHGNTNRVLLQEFD
+346 
-360 GGELGALFIVLDRP
+360 
-374 SDEQVRGT
+374 
-382 PAYIIRGGIWH
+382 
-393 HYRHVLGAWDSWLGP
+393 
-408 PTSDE
+408 
-413 YINTDGKPQQN
+413 
-424 FRNGILIYHS
+424 
-434 SENVEARPWP
+434 
-444 TPVDGQWRIEYR
+444 VDGQWRIEYR

-490 LDGKWGVWANDFTV
+490 LDGKWGVWADYFTV

-514 GMYRFRARADDVI
+514 GVYRFRARADDVI

-583 APEPPSNLR
+583 VPEPPSNLR

-673 DCPSQPP
+673 DC
-680 SNLQQTGR
+680 
-688 TQTSITLTWQDNS
+688 
-701 TDETGFYLYVQNGN
+701 
-715 DWNRIA
+715 
-721 TLGANATTHTITDL
+721 
-735 QCGQSYTYRV
+735 
-745 SAYSNAGES
+745 
-754 APSNTVTATTADC
+754 

-779 NDLHQYIERS
+779 NDLYRYIA
-789 IRALTSAITNPNVII
+789 RALQSLERATANPNVKI
-804 VVLVDKPARGDTER
+804 VVLVDGDQNGDTQR
-818 LVFRS
+818 LVFEATSIQR
-823 NGMQSE
+823 E
-829 LLGELNMGDP
+829 LLGELNMGNP
-839 QTLQTFIQ
+839 QTLQEFVRW
-847 GAWDN
+847 ARDR

>member
-673 DCPSQPP
+673 DC
-680 SNLQQTGR
+680 
-688 TQTSITLTWQDNS
+688 
-701 TDETGFYLYVQNGN
+701 
-715 DWNRIA
+715 
-721 TLGANATTHTITDL
+721 
-735 QCGQSYTYRV
+735 
-745 SAYSNAGES
+745 
-754 APSNTVTATTADC
+754 

-1024 SVKTDLQRA
+1024 SVKTDLQQA

>member
-300 SRIVNEGAIGTGYTI
+300 SLIVNEGAIGTGYTI

-490 LDGKWGVWANDFTV
+490 LDGKWGVWADYFTV

-514 GMYRFRARADDVI
+514 GVYRFRARADDVI

-673 DCPSQPP
+673 DC
-680 SNLQQTGR
+680 
-688 TQTSITLTWQDNS
+688 
-701 TDETGFYLYVQNGN
+701 
-715 DWNRIA
+715 
-721 TLGANATTHTITDL
+721 
-735 QCGQSYTYRV
+735 
-745 SAYSNAGES
+745 
-754 APSNTVTATTADC
+754 

-779 NDLHQYIERS
+779 NDLYRYIA
-789 IRALTSAITNPNVII
+789 RALQSLERATANPNVKI
-804 VVLVDKPARGDTER
+804 VVLVDGDQNGDTQR
-818 LVFRS
+818 LVFEATSIQR
-823 NGMQSE
+823 E
-829 LLGELNMGDP
+829 LLGELNMGNP
-839 QTLQTFIQ
+839 QTLQEFVRW
-847 GAWDN
+847 ARDR

-867 GLVGIGPDQNSG
+867 GLVGIGPDRNSE

-889 QALRAATNNGQRK
+889 QALQAATNNGQRK

-912 MALLEHAYELRNY
+912 MALLENAYELRNY
-925 AGYLIASQY
+925 AGYLINSQY

-943 NYAEQVTLQGVPML
+943 NYAEQVSLQGVPML
-957 ESLNEAIAEVSAA
+957 VGLNEVIAEVSAE

-985 GHAALIG
+985 GHVALVG

-998 VLDLGHVESVMQALD
+998 VLDLEQVESVRQALD

-1024 SVKTDLQRA
+1024 SIKTDLQQA
-1033 RQNVQKF
+1033 RQNVQKL

-1097 NIDNLSINL
+1097 NINNLPIDLS
-1106 DNANGVS
+1106 NANGVS

-1120 GGNAFQSYSS
+1120 GGNAFQSYIS
-1130 HRLFQFTANSQW
+1130 HRLFQFTSNSQW
-1142 DDFLNNYFT
+1142 DNFLNNYFT
-1151 VTTLPIIDLG
+1151 VTALPIIDLG
-1161 PAGLLPLLRP
+1161 PAGLYHYFAR
-1171 KDIVYVPLVVR
+1171 KI

>member
-91 AEQQSDTWAV
+91 AKQQSDTWAV

-300 SRIVNEGAIGTGYTI
+300 SLIVNEGAIGTGYTI

-490 LDGKWGVWANDFTV
+490 LDGKWGVWENDFTV

-621 GNTWNRIA
+621 GNT
-629 TLGANATTHTITDLQ
+629 
-644 CGQSYTYR
+644 
-652 VSAYSNAGESA
+652 
-663 PSNTVTATTA
+663 
-673 DCPSQPP
+673 
-680 SNLQQTGR
+680 
-688 TQTSITLTWQDNS
+688 
-701 TDETGFYLYVQNGN
+701 
-715 DWNRIA
+715 WNRIA

-1075 AAQQVLDRVRNQLV
+1075 AAQKVLDRVRNQLV

>member
-91 AEQQSDTWAV
+91 AKQQSDTWAV

-178 ALDFAGSPGALVH
+178 ALDFAGSPGARVH

-300 SRIVNEGAIGTGYTI
+300 SLIVNEGAIGTGYTI

-490 LDGKWGVWANDFTV
+490 LDGKWGVWENDFTV

-621 GNTWNRIA
+621 GNT
-629 TLGANATTHTITDLQ
+629 
-644 CGQSYTYR
+644 
-652 VSAYSNAGESA
+652 
-663 PSNTVTATTA
+663 
-673 DCPSQPP
+673 
-680 SNLQQTGR
+680 
-688 TQTSITLTWQDNS
+688 
-701 TDETGFYLYVQNGN
+701 
-715 DWNRIA
+715 WNRIA

-943 NYAEQVTLQGVPML
+943 NYAEQVTL
-957 ESLNEAIAEVSAA
+957 
-970 STPRSLATQI
+970 
-980 AERYF
+980 
-985 GHAALIG
+985 
-992 SPRTIS
+992 
-998 VLDLGHVESVMQALD
+998 
-1013 QLLTLLQNNLQ
+1013 
-1024 SVKTDLQRA
+1024 
-1033 RQNVQKF
+1033 
-1040 DSREPLYKITQEDE
+1040 
-1054 YIDLVHWASLVQSIP
+1054 
-1069 NSSINA
+1069 
-1075 AAQQVLDRVRNQLV
+1075 
-1089 VVSRRESG
+1089 
-1097 NIDNLSINL
+1097 
-1106 DNANGVS
+1106 
-1113 IYFPLSS
+1113 
-1120 GGNAFQSYSS
+1120 
-1130 HRLFQFTANSQW
+1130 
-1142 DDFLNNYFT
+1142 
-1151 VTTLPIIDLG
+1151 
-1161 PAGLLPLLRP
+1161 
-1171 KDIVYVPLVVR
+1171 

>member
-1 MLRYRLFVLMTGIL
+1 
-15 VIIGSLS
+15 
-22 IAQAETKPN
+22 
-31 IPKYRGTLEQA
+31 
-42 VQTAIRD
+42 
-49 QATIPTNATLFVN
+49 
-62 RISEYE
+62 
-68 QWSFGSVSVF
+68 
-78 PESDAAPDIVLFL
+78 
-91 AEQQSDTWAV
+91 
-101 AIEHTTHFAT
+101 
-111 ALRTIPRLL
+111 
-120 LTPEQWATL
+120 
-129 TSDQPITLAADEA
+129 
-142 VTLQDDRG
+142 
-150 LAMGLPWPVGES
+150 
-162 RYLTQGP
+162 
-169 HAPGGSILA
+169 
-178 ALDFAGSPGALVH
+178 
-191 AARGGVVYHACPG
+191 
-204 AADTYVRIDHGG
+204 
-216 GVESHYYHLDSISVP
+216 
-231 NGQWVSRWAPIG
+231 
-243 VQGTKVR
+243 
-250 CGGWVTGAHFQFWIK
+250 VTGAHFQFWIK

-300 SRIVNEGAIGTGYTI
+300 SLIVNEGAIGTGYTI

-456 NYLSNPSNVQMGP
+456 NYVSNPSNVQMGP

-490 LDGKWGVWANDFTV
+490 LDGKWGVWADYFTV

-673 DCPSQPP
+673 DC
-680 SNLQQTGR
+680 
-688 TQTSITLTWQDNS
+688 
-701 TDETGFYLYVQNGN
+701 
-715 DWNRIA
+715 
-721 TLGANATTHTITDL
+721 
-735 QCGQSYTYRV
+735 
-745 SAYSNAGES
+745 
-754 APSNTVTATTADC
+754 

-823 NGMQSE
+823 NGMQRE

-847 GAWDN
+847 GAWDT

-985 GHAALIG
+985 GL
-992 SPRTIS
+992 
-998 VLDLGHVESVMQALD
+998 
-1013 QLLTLLQNNLQ
+1013 
-1024 SVKTDLQRA
+1024 
-1033 RQNVQKF
+1033 
-1040 DSREPLYKITQEDE
+1040 
-1054 YIDLVHWASLVQSIP
+1054 
-1069 NSSINA
+1069 
-1075 AAQQVLDRVRNQLV
+1075 
-1089 VVSRRESG
+1089 SG
-1097 NIDNLSINL
+1097 NS
-1106 DNANGVS
+1106 A
-1113 IYFPLSS
+1113 
-1120 GGNAFQSYSS
+1120 
-1130 HRLFQFTANSQW
+1130 
-1142 DDFLNNYFT
+1142 
-1151 VTTLPIIDLG
+1151 
-1161 PAGLLPLLRP
+1161 
-1171 KDIVYVPLVVR
+1171 

>member
-91 AEQQSDTWAV
+91 AKQQSDTWAV

-178 ALDFAGSPGALVH
+178 ALDFAGSPGARVH

-265 VNGQNLAIDGIDIGG
+265 VNGQNLAIDGTDIGG

-300 SRIVNEGAIGTGYTI
+300 SLIVNEGAIGTGYTI

-490 LDGKWGVWANDFTV
+490 LDGKWGVWADYFTV

-514 GMYRFRARADDVI
+514 GVYRFRARADDVI

-673 DCPSQPP
+673 DC
-680 SNLQQTGR
+680 
-688 TQTSITLTWQDNS
+688 
-701 TDETGFYLYVQNGN
+701 
-715 DWNRIA
+715 
-721 TLGANATTHTITDL
+721 
-735 QCGQSYTYRV
+735 
-745 SAYSNAGES
+745 
-754 APSNTVTATTADC
+754 

-779 NDLHQYIERS
+779 NNLHQYIERS

-823 NGMQSE
+823 NGMQRE

-847 GAWDN
+847 GARDN

-889 QALRAATNNGQRK
+889 RALRAATNNGQRK

>member
-1 MLRYRLFVLMTGIL
+1 MRYRLVFVLITGLLI
-15 VIIGSLS
+15 VGSLS
-22 IAQAETKPN
+22 IAQAGTKPN
-31 IPKYRGTLEQA
+31 LPEYRGTLEQA
-42 VQTAIRD
+42 VQAAIRE
-49 QATIPTNATLFVN
+49 QVTLPTNTALFVN
-62 RISEYE
+62 PIAEYE
-68 QWSFGSVSVF
+68 QWYFGSIGVF
-78 PESDAAPDIVLFL
+78 PEYTSPDIYLFL
-91 AEQQSDTWAV
+91 AKRQSDTWAV
-101 AIEHTTHFAT
+101 AIEDTTHFAT
-111 ALRTIPRLL
+111 ALRIIPRPL

-129 TSDQPITLAADEA
+129 TSDQPITLAAGE
-142 VTLQDDRG
+142 VGTLQDDRG
-150 LAMGLPWPVGES
+150 LVMGLPWPVGES
-162 RYLTQGP
+162 RSLTQGP

-178 ALDFAGSPGALVH
+178 ALDFAGSPGARVH
-191 AARGGVVYHACPG
+191 AARSGVVYHACPG

-216 GVESHYYHLDSISVP
+216 GVETHYYHLDSISVP

-280 WRVSGNC
+280 WRVSGDC

-300 SRIVNEGAIGTGYTI
+300 SLIVNEGAIGTGYTI

-327 AYNRN
+327 AYNRT

-346 WHGNTNRVLLQEFD
+346 WHGNTNRVMLQEFD

-382 PAYIIRGGIWH
+382 PAYIIRGGIWYY
-393 HYRHVLGAWDSWLGP
+393 YRHVLGAWDSWLGP

-490 LDGKWGVWANDFTV
+490 LDGKWGVWADYFTV

-514 GMYRFRARADDVI
+514 GVYRFRARADDVI

-583 APEPPSNLR
+583 TPEPPSNLR

-609 TDETGFYIYVQN
+609 TDETGFYLYVQN
-621 GNTWNRIA
+621 GNDWNRIA
-629 TLGANATTHTITDLQ
+629 ALEANATTHTITDLQ

-663 PSNTVTATTA
+663 PSNV
-673 DCPSQPP
+673 
-680 SNLQQTGR
+680 
-688 TQTSITLTWQDNS
+688 
-701 TDETGFYLYVQNGN
+701 
-715 DWNRIA
+715 
-721 TLGANATTHTITDL
+721 
-735 QCGQSYTYRV
+735 
-745 SAYSNAGES
+745 
-754 APSNTVTATTADC
+754 VTATTADC

-779 NDLHQYIERS
+779 NDLHRYIA
-789 IRALTSAITNPNVII
+789 RALQALERATANPNVKI
-804 VVLVDKPARGDTER
+804 VALVDGDQNGDTQR
-818 LVFRS
+818 LVFEATGIQR
-823 NGMQSE
+823 E
-829 LLGELNMGDP
+829 PLGELDMGNP
-839 QTLQTFIQ
+839 QTLQQFVQ
-847 GAWDN
+847 WARDH

-867 GLVGIGPDQNSG
+867 GLVGVGPDRNSG
-879 NDVLEPWEIS
+879 NNVLEPWEVR
-889 QALRAATNNGQRK
+889 QALQVATNDGQRK

-912 MALLEHAYELRNY
+912 MALLENAYELRNY
-925 AGYLIASQY
+925 AGYLINSQY
-934 LAWSVFAYQ
+934 LTWSVFAYQ
-943 NYAEQVTLQGVPML
+943 NYAQQVSLQSIPML
-957 ESLNEAIAEVSAA
+957 EGLNEVVAEISAE
-970 STPRSLATQI
+970 STPRSLSTQI

-985 GHAALIG
+985 RHVALAG

-998 VLDLGHVESVMQALD
+998 VLDLGQVESVRQALD

-1024 SVKTDLQRA
+1024 SVKTDLQQV
-1033 RQNVQKF
+1033 RQNVQKL

-1075 AAQQVLDRVRNQLV
+1075 AAQQVLDRVRDQLV
-1089 VVSRRESG
+1089 VVSHSESG
-1097 NIDNLSINL
+1097 NINNLPINLS
-1106 DNANGVS
+1106 NANGVS

-1120 GGNAFQSYSS
+1120 GGNTFQSYIS
-1130 HRLFQFTANSQW
+1130 HRLFQFTSNSQW

-1151 VTTLPIIDLG
+1151 VTALPIINPE
-1161 PAGLLPLLRP
+1161 PAVLLPLLSP
-1171 KDIVYVPLVVR
+1171 KDMVYVPLVVR